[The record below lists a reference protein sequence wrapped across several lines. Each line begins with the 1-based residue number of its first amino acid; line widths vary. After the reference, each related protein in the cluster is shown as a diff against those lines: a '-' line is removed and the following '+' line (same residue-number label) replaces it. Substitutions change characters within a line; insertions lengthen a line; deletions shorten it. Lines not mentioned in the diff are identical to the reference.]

1 MMHVI
6 VDNLK
11 TDPWAVTAGIAAI
24 VAAIVGIFTLLVAIR
39 ALRLTSRQTRLAKE
53 ALEAAKDELKLAGA
67 QLLATESAMRHT
79 QEALELGRQQ
89 LEYMQREDI
98 DRARAVAP
106 RITAEMRLGAAG
118 DRYVMHLSNSGAVGS
133 YLLITGRDPTSQF
146 HNRFVQ
152 KLDPGEDVTLSEFY
166 VLPSQASYCQKIR
179 IRARDVL
186 GNKYITEYLSLGA
199 SLAYPV
205 FREPWLGKGI
215 APRPT
220 RCSDEVS
227 WEVEHFERSV
237 GQPDEPVEEG
247 FDISAPA

>member
-1 MMHVI
+1 MHVI
-6 VDNLK
+6 VDSLK
-11 TDPWAVTAGIAAI
+11 ADPWAVTAGIAAI
-24 VAAIVGIFTLLVAIR
+24 VAAIVGIFTLIVAIR
-39 ALRLTSRQTRLAKE
+39 ALRLSLRQIRLAKE
-53 ALEAAKDELKLAGA
+53 TLDAAKDELELARE
-67 QLLATESAMRHT
+67 QLLMTESATRQT

-89 LEYMQREDI
+89 LEYMQRADI
-98 DRARAVAP
+98 DRARALAP

-118 DRYVMHLSNSGAVGS
+118 DGYVMHLSNSGSVGS
-133 YLLITGRDPTSQF
+133 YLLITGRDPSSQF

-152 KLDPGEDVTLSEFY
+152 KLDPGEDLILSEFY
-166 VLPSQASYCQKIR
+166 VMPSQASYCQKIR

-186 GNKYITEYLSLGA
+186 GNKYITEYRSLGA

-215 APRPT
+215 APRPI

-237 GQPDEPVEEG
+237 GEPDEPVEED
-247 FDISAPA
+247 FDINAPA